1 MIIKNNLLN
10 ILYPQVCGICGKI
23 AENGLCRK
31 CQKMLEEFNIC
42 NKIGFND
49 KNFSNLIYLFPYQG
63 VIRNML
69 INYKFNEKPYIYTT
83 FINFILNN
91 KELFEFLKKYDKIIP
106 VPVSKKR
113 LRERGYNQSYIIAK
127 ELAKN
132 LKIECDKNLLYKIK
146 DNKEQSKLDK
156 KEREINILGAYNIN
170 SKIKLYNKNILLI
183 DDIYTTGNTVN
194 ECCKILKK
202 ANPQIIDVFV
212 LAKD

>member
-1 MIIKNNLLN
+1 MIKKNKLLN
-10 ILYPQVCGICGKI
+10 ILYPQVCGICGEI

-31 CQKMLEEFNIC
+31 CQNRLKEYNVC
-42 NKIGFND
+42 NRENVNSKY
-49 KNFSNLIYLFPYQG
+49 FSNLIYLFPYEG
-63 VIRNML
+63 AIRNML
-69 INYKFNEKPYIYTT
+69 INYKFNEKSFIYNT
-83 FINFILNN
+83 FVNFILNN
-91 KELFEFLKKYDKIIP
+91 QELFEFLKKYDKIIP

-146 DNKEQSKLDK
+146 DNKEQNKLDK

-183 DDIYTTGNTVN
+183 DDIYKTGNTVN

-202 ANPQIIDVFV
+202 ANPKIIDVFV